1 MESIEKFKELGLKQ
15 ELLDVIQEMD
25 FKEPSEIQQKSIPL
39 VLQGKDVIGNAA
51 TGSGKTLA
59 FAAGIIDKVLPRRGI
74 QSLVLAPT
82 RELAEQIA
90 KVIRNFAKKT
100 GITVLEV
107 YGGVG
112 IQNQIDK
119 AKDAEVIVGTPGRIL
134 DHLERQSF
142 DFFNLK
148 ILVLDEADRMV
159 DMGFI
164 PDVERI
170 IQQCPIKRQTL
181 LFSATN
187 SADVDYIAKRYMKE
201 PVHVVVEQYLDS
213 KHLQQYFYDT
223 PGNLKFSLL
232 VYLLK
237 EEQSGISMVFCNTRK
252 NVDMVVENLKRQG
265 IRAQAIHGGLVQ
277 TKRNTIIQQ
286 FYDNKSSILVCTDVA
301 ARGLDIS
308 GVTRVYNYD
317 VPKTS
322 EEYIH
327 RIGRTARAGK
337 KGVTI
342 SIVTDRDYDNLRRVM
357 MDPSLH
363 IERKDIP
370 QDIPKVFADF
380 RDRGYG
386 KVGGDKRFNRGGARR
401 FGEER
406 KSSFRGSGYAQRAR
420 HSTRTQTKTS
430 IRGYKVRER

>member
-59 FAAGIIDKVLPRRGI
+59 FAAGIIDKVLPRKGI

-90 KVIRNFAKKT
+90 KVIQNFAKKT

-119 AKDAEVIVGTPGRIL
+119 AKDAEVIVGTPGRVL
-134 DHLERQSF
+134 DHLERRSF

-286 FYDNKSSILVCTDVA
+286 FYDNKSNILVCTDVA
-301 ARGLDIS
+301 A
-308 GVTRVYNYD
+308 
-317 VPKTS
+317 
-322 EEYIH
+322 
-327 RIGRTARAGK
+327 
-337 KGVTI
+337 
-342 SIVTDRDYDNLRRVM
+342 
-357 MDPSLH
+357 
-363 IERKDIP
+363 
-370 QDIPKVFADF
+370 
-380 RDRGYG
+380 
-386 KVGGDKRFNRGGARR
+386 
-401 FGEER
+401 
-406 KSSFRGSGYAQRAR
+406 
-420 HSTRTQTKTS
+420 
-430 IRGYKVRER
+430 